1 MNNPDRLSGLFFL
14 LLGLGFYT
22 VLIPISVEEADFGN
36 ISPETMPNIVAV
48 IMAIAG
54 AVLIIRPSSHEL
66 HGGSQFL
73 RAGLFAVVLVV
84 GVLALMRFS
93 FLIAAPV
100 LSLVIMLLI
109 GERRPLWL
117 LLGGVVMP
125 TVNWVLVTQVLGRSI
140 S

>member
-14 LLGLGFYT
+14 LLGLGLYT

-54 AVLIIRPSSHEL
+54 AILIIRPSSHEL
-66 HGGSQFL
+66 HRGSQFL

-125 TVNWVLVTQVLGRSI
+125 TVIWVLVTQVLGRSI